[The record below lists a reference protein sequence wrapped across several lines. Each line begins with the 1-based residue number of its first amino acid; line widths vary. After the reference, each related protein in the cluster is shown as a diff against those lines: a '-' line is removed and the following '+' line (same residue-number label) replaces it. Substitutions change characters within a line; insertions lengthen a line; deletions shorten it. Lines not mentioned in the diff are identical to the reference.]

1 MSGSATLSL
10 RAARSEDRDAY
21 FALFAAVQAI
31 HVAARPDLFRPAVND
46 EGFARHFDDAVAAP
60 HKQIVIAWLGEQA
73 VGAIHWELTRL
84 DASDLYLIDRPILWI
99 ESLSV
104 REDLRRKGVGRALV
118 DVARRTAAEQ
128 GIADIALEVWDF
140 NEAAQRA
147 FEAMGLQTHARTM
160 LGKTVR

>member
-1 MSGSATLSL
+1 MSETATLTL
-10 RAARSEDRDAY
+10 RGAGPEDRDAY
-21 FALFAAVQAI
+21 FALFAAVQALD
-31 HVAARPDLFRPAVND
+31 VAARPDLFRPAVND
-46 EGFARHFDDAVAAP
+46 EAFARHFDDAVNAP
-60 HKQIVIAWLGEQA
+60 HKQIVIAWLGEEA

-104 REDLRRKGVGRALV
+104 RQDLRRKGVGRALV
-118 DVARRTAAEQ
+118 SLARRAAAEQ

-140 NEAAQRA
+140 NEDARRA
-147 FEAMGLQTHARTM
+147 FEALGLTTHARTM